1 MCVKSPCSCWTAPW
15 VFMMMLCSGFDV
27 ESGLKQTECVCRL
40 VLDFLD
46 FLDYVG
52 AATLI
57 CIAILLYFVREIIIK
72 KKLIKEKYVVFLKF
86 D

>member
-15 VFMMMLCSGFDV
+15 VFMMMLCSGFYVEYV

-57 CIAILLYFVREIIIK
+57 FIAVLLYFVREIII
-72 KKLIKEKYVVFLKF
+72 
-86 D
+86 